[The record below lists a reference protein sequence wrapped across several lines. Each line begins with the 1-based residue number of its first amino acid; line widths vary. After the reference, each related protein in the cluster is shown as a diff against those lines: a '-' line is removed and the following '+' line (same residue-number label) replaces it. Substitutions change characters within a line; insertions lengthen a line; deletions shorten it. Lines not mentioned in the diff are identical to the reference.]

1 MTVPKNDPAVR
12 AFRDTL
18 GMFPTGVTVIT
29 ARAPGGQPIGL
40 TVSSFNSVSLTPPLI
55 VWSLSG
61 HLPSVRAF
69 ENAAV
74 YAINV
79 LAEDQQD
86 MSQRFAS
93 RSDDKFAGL
102 EYVEG
107 VDGVPLLPGCAP
119 GSSAASLPAI
129 RGATTSSS
137 SARWSASNSTRRAS
151 PSSSR
156 AAPTAALP
164 ERL

>member
-86 MSQRFAS
+86 ISQRFAS

-107 VDGVPLLPGCAP
+107 VDGVPLLPGCVAWFQCRQFARHP
-119 GSSAASLPAI
+119 GGDHVVFIGEVVRFELDQARKPLVFQG
-129 RGATTSSS
+129 GAY
-137 SARWSASNSTRRAS
+137 RRLA
-151 PSSSR
+151 
-156 AAPTAALP
+156 
-164 ERL
+164 

>member
-29 ARAPGGQPIGL
+29 ARAPSGEPIGL

-61 HLPSVRAF
+61 HLPSVPIF

-79 LAEDQQD
+79 LAEGQQD

-102 EYVEG
+102 DYTEG
-107 VDGVPLLPGCAP
+107 VDGVPLLPGCAAWFQCRQFARHP
-119 GSSAASLPAI
+119 GGDHVIFIGEVI
-129 RGATTSSS
+129 RFESGE
-137 SARWSASNSTRRAS
+137 ARKPLVFQGGSYRRLA
-151 PSSSR
+151 
-156 AAPTAALP
+156 
-164 ERL
+164 

>member
-18 GMFPTGVTVIT
+18 GMFPTGVTVVT
-29 ARAPGGQPIGL
+29 ARAPGGEPIGL
-40 TVSSFNSVSLTPPLI
+40 TVSSFNSVSLVPPLI

-61 HLPSVRAF
+61 HLPSVPVF

-86 MSQRFAS
+86 VSQRFAS
-93 RSDDKFAGL
+93 RGEDKFAGL
-102 EYVEG
+102 EFTEG
-107 VDGVPLLPGCAP
+107 ADGVPLLPGCTAWFQCRQFARHP
-119 GSSAASLPAI
+119 GGDHVVFIGEVL
-129 RGATTSSS
+129 R
-137 SARWSASNSTRRAS
+137 SARDDTRRPLVFQGGAY
-151 PSSSR
+151 R
-156 AAPTAALP
+156 
-164 ERL
+164 RLA

>member
-29 ARAPGGQPIGL
+29 ARAPSGEPIGL
-40 TVSSFNSVSLTPPLI
+40 TVSSFNSVSLAPPLI

-61 HLPSVRAF
+61 HLPSVPIF

-102 EYVEG
+102 DYTEG
-107 VDGVPLLPGCAP
+107 VDGVPLLPGCAAWFQCRQFACYP
-119 GSSAASLPAI
+119 GGDHVIFIGEVVRFESGEARKPLVFQG
-129 RGATTSSS
+129 GAY
-137 SARWSASNSTRRAS
+137 RRLA
-151 PSSSR
+151 
-156 AAPTAALP
+156 
-164 ERL
+164 